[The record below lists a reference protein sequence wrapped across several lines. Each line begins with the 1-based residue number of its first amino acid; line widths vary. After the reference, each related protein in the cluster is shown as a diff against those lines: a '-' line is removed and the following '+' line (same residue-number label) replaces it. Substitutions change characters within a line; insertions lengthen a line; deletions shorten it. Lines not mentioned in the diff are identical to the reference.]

1 MKTEHK
7 KSQKDTEERIIS
19 AAKKVFIEK
28 GLDGA
33 RMQEIADEAEIN
45 KALLHYYFRS
55 KDQLFEMVFR
65 NEAQKFFPKIIP
77 ILSNTSIGFEERI
90 KLLVKQYFVL
100 LLDNPFLPTFIIRE
114 TNRNP
119 EDLVK
124 LFSFIGLDVRALKD
138 TLKEAAGQMGF
149 DEKFSIHLLINTV
162 SMCVFPFA
170 ARPILT
176 PVLFDNNSQ
185 EFNKFLE
192 EREEFVSQFII
203 DSIKFKMSRK

>member
-1 MKTEHK
+1 M
-7 KSQKDTEERIIS
+7 
-19 AAKKVFIEK
+19 
-28 GLDGA
+28 
-33 RMQEIADEAEIN
+33 
-45 KALLHYYFRS
+45 
-55 KDQLFEMVFR
+55 
-65 NEAQKFFPKIIP
+65 
-77 ILSNTSIGFEERI
+77 
-90 KLLVKQYFVL
+90 L

-124 LFSFIGLDVRALKD
+124 LFSFIGLDVRALRD